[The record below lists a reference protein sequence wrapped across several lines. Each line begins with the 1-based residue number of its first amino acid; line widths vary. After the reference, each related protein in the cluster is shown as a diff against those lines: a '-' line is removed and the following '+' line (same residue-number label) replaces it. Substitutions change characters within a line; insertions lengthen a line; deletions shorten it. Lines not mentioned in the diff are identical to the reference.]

1 MKQVISLY
9 ILLFFCILSG
19 RAQQILSL
27 EDAVSIALQ
36 NNYNIQIA
44 RNSALIDKSNNTL
57 GNAGMLPEVVLNFGN
72 ANNINNTRQ
81 EFFSGDVR
89 EGNNVNTTN
98 INANV
103 QLGWTVFD
111 GMRMFV
117 NRDRLREIES
127 AGQLNIM
134 LQMES
139 TIYQV
144 MTAYY
149 NIIQHKKRLNTIE
162 NAIALSLDRKALAV
176 VKQDLGS
183 GSSLPILQAE
193 VDINADSASLIRQNL
208 VLKNSKIM
216 LNEILG
222 RSPDND
228 FEINDYLEPARL
240 PDYQE
245 MLSKAEKNNLWLQ
258 MADKTINISQFNIK
272 QWEANKYPTINVNLG
287 YNISRLNAEI
297 GILKFNQNLGF
308 SYGLTG
314 RWNIFSG
321 FNNKREIQVAKLN
334 LETGKLTKE
343 QSRLGIQT
351 DLFTFYNNYLTA
363 LEMAEVE
370 KKNINIAREN
380 LDITSER
387 LRIGTIQPIELRQ
400 AQLNLVDA
408 EFRKIVA
415 EFDAQMAGL
424 EMKRLTGELIKN

>member
-44 RNSALIDKSNNTL
+44 RNSALIDKTNNTL

-134 LQMES
+134 VQMES

-162 NAIALSLDRKALAV
+162 NAIALSLDRKALAE

-228 FEINDYLEPARL
+228 FEINDYVEPARL

-380 LDITSER
+380 LNITSER
-387 LRIGTIQPIELRQ
+387 LRIGSIQPIELRQ

>member
-9 ILLFFCILSG
+9 ILLFFYILSG

-44 RNSALIDKSNNTL
+44 RNSALIDKTNNTL

-72 ANNINNTRQ
+72 SNNINNTRQ

-134 LQMES
+134 VQMES

-162 NAIALSLDRKALAV
+162 NAIALSLDRKALAE

-228 FEINDYLEPARL
+228 FEINDYVEPARL

-314 RWNIFSG
+314 RWNLFSG

-370 KKNINIAREN
+370 KKNIKIAREN
-380 LDITSER
+380 LNITSER
-387 LRIGTIQPIELRQ
+387 LRIGSIQPIELRQ